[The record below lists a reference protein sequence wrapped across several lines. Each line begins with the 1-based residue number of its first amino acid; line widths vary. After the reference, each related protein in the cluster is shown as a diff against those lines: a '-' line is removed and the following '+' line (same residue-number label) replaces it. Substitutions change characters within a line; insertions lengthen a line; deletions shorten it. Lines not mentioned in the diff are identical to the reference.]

1 MNTESPSSYIGLM
14 QLGSIMCKQAEER
27 SQYHMLFE
35 NDQEAAYHIVQ
46 TLMNAIQIHGMFAES
61 LAVFYELHGFPDQ
74 CIERMYQYA
83 IAHDDHEIPLCNYAD
98 YLKKCGR
105 DRDMVF
111 WLQTAVD
118 QYKSSYAG
126 FMLALHHA
134 KHRMNEEATH
144 YYRQAIAHHG
154 DNPTFTIDTFVETA
168 ETIQLV
174 HLVREGNL
182 PTDNPIY
189 RELSHKYQSNKIV
202 AIYNNKVRLF
212 QSLNHVTECGICY
225 NNALHIDFECGH
237 CVCSDCYLNMY
248 QRPCPFCRNVPI
260 S

>member
-14 QLGSIMCKQAEER
+14 QLGSIMCKQAEEI
-27 SQYHMLFE
+27 SNDDLLFE
-35 NDQEAAYHIVQ
+35 NEKQVNNIVQ
-46 TLMNAIQIHGMFAES
+46 TLMNAIQIHGMFAEP
-61 LAVFYELHGFPDQ
+61 LAQYYERNGFPDQ

-126 FMLALHHA
+126 FMLALYYA
-134 KHRMNEEATH
+134 KHNMNEEVTH
-144 YYRQAIAHHG
+144 HYRQAIAHHG
-154 DNPTFTIDTFVETA
+154 DNATFTIDTFVEIA
-168 ETIQLV
+168 EMVKLFNHI
-174 HLVREGNL
+174 RETNL

-189 RELSHKYQSNKIV
+189 HELSHEYNLSKKI

-225 NNALHIDFECGH
+225 NTALHIDFECGH
-237 CVCSDCYLNMY
+237 CVCSDCYLNMCK
-248 QRPCPFCRNVPI
+248 RPCPFCRNVPN